1 MIKNFND
8 IPLSE
13 KLDNQLFR
21 NGLIKTMLSGINDAK
36 LKLRFEVEIN
46 YIIDNKKEIFKND
59 LIIGTFYEDDD
70 RIEDL
75 ILPSVKRAWSM
86 IFINPPTLFT
96 LNGRHNKVELLQL
109 LWDIDEFIDYVLDI
123 LPKVKNILIEFK
135 NIDRT
140 SQTLELI
147 VQNYINGLIDNC
159 RNKSD
164 NEIKIEI
171 RDLKIKR
178 TLK

>member
-21 NGLIKTMLSGINDAK
+21 IGLIKTMLSGINDTK
-36 LKLRFEVEIN
+36 LKSKFEVEIN
-46 YIIDNKKEIFKND
+46 YIIDNKRQIFKND
-59 LIIGTFYEDDD
+59 LIVGSFYEDDD

-96 LNGRHNKVELLQL
+96 LNGRHNRIELFQL
-109 LWDIDEFIDYVLDI
+109 LWNIDEFIDYVLDI
-123 LPKVKNILIEFK
+123 LPKVKNSLIEFK
-135 NIDRT
+135 NIDRS

-159 RNKSD
+159 RNKS
-164 NEIKIEI
+164 EEQIKIEI
-171 RDLKIKR
+171 RDLKIKK

>member
-1 MIKNFND
+1 
-8 IPLSE
+8 
-13 KLDNQLFR
+13 
-21 NGLIKTMLSGINDAK
+21 MLSGINDAK

-96 LNGRHNKVELLQL
+96 LNGRHNRIELLKL

-123 LPKVKNILIEFK
+123 LPKVKNCLDNF
-135 NIDRT
+135 NNLDRS

-159 RNKSD
+159 RNKSED
-164 NEIKIEI
+164 QIKIEI
-171 RDLKIKR
+171 RDLKIKK

>member
-21 NGLIKTMLSGINDAK
+21 NGLIKTMLAGITDSD
-36 LKLRFEVEIN
+36 LKSKFEVEIN
-46 YIIDNKKEIFKND
+46 YIIDNKREIFKND
-59 LIIGTFYEDDD
+59 LIIGTFYENDDK
-70 RIEDL
+70 IEDL

-86 IFINPPTLFT
+86 IFINPPSLFT
-96 LNGRHNKVELLQL
+96 LNDRYNRIELFKL

-123 LPKVKNILIEFK
+123 LPKVKHSLDNFENL
-135 NIDRT
+135 DRS

-147 VQNYINGLIDNC
+147 VQNYINGLIEKC
-159 RNKSD
+159 RNKGP
-164 NEIKIEI
+164 EQIKVEI
-171 RDLKIKR
+171 RDLKIKK

>member
-1 MIKNFND
+1 MIKNFSD

-13 KLDNQLFR
+13 KLDNQLFK
-21 NGLIKTMLSGINDAK
+21 NSLIKTMLAGISDQS
-36 LKLRFEVEIN
+36 LRSKFEVEIN
-46 YIIDNKKEIFKND
+46 YIIDNKREIFKND
-59 LIIGTFYEDDD
+59 LIIGTFYENDDK
-70 RIEDL
+70 IEDL

-96 LNGRHNKVELLQL
+96 LNGRHNRIELLKL
-109 LWDIDEFIDYVLDI
+109 LWDIDEFIDYVLYI
-123 LPKVKNILIEFK
+123 LPKVKNCLDNFE
-135 NIDRT
+135 NLDRS

-159 RNKSD
+159 RNKSED
-164 NEIKIEI
+164 QIKIEI
-171 RDLKIKR
+171 RDLKIKK